1 MEGDE
6 TWLERVLVN
15 LVGNA
20 AKYSTPGSPVTV
32 LLDDGHREVRVR
44 VLDEGE
50 GLKDDEIERL
60 FEPFYRGSSH
70 DGLVPGA
77 GLGLAV
83 CKRIVEAMA
92 GQMWA
97 RSRPEGGAEFG
108 FALPSMVPE
117 TPPEV

>member
-1 MEGDE
+1 VEGDE

-20 AKYSTPGSPVTV
+20 AKYSTPASPVTV
-32 LLDDGHREVRVR
+32 LLEDGHGEVRVR
-44 VLDEGE
+44 VLDEGD
-50 GLKDDEIERL
+50 GLKDHEIERL

-83 CKRIVEAMA
+83 CKRVVEAMA

-117 TPPEV
+117 TPEV